1 MRRLGRFLWITFAV
15 LLFATAAA
23 AALPHFAFE
32 LHAPHT
38 ARRSTATL
46 DEALRRAVD
55 AGLAKAPP
63 GSVEEA
69 LDYSLSVTD
78 RLFHFGLEH
87 PTSLSFVA
95 AEREA
100 NCIEYAQA
108 FARVFERVAEKGK
121 LKARAFVIHSH
132 NARVFGQKL
141 PFRGWEDHD
150 WVLIEDRTGPGDAR
164 RLYVD
169 PTLHDA
175 GLGWDVSSNVKG
187 EIVLTQANES
197 LPAPP
202 AARRR

>member
-1 MRRLGRFLWITFAV
+1 MRRIGRFLWITLAV

-38 ARRSTATL
+38 ARRSVATL
-46 DEALRRAVD
+46 DDTLRRAVD
-55 AGLAKAPP
+55 AGLTKAPP
-63 GSVEEA
+63 ATVEEA
-69 LDYSLSVTD
+69 LDYALSVTD
-78 RLFHFGLEH
+78 KLLFFGLGH

-108 FARVFERVAEKGK
+108 FARVFDRAAAKGK
-121 LKARAFVIHSH
+121 LKARAYVIHSDK
-132 NARVFGQKL
+132 ARVFGQKL

-150 WVLIEDRTGPGDAR
+150 WVLIEDRTGPGDAE

-175 GLGWDVSSNVKG
+175 GLGWDIRSNVKG
-187 EIVLTQANES
+187 EIRLPQAG
-197 LPAPP
+197 
-202 AARRR
+202 